1 MFTNIGKTI
10 KRVSAAVFIF
20 QVILFII
27 IGAVVINMDEDLVFV
42 GLCIMAAG
50 AFIAWLSVLATY
62 GFGELVDRAI
72 SIDETLNQSKQPHA
86 QPLPRI
92 GKCDICGVNNVA
104 LKEIKFNNGIETTNK
119 NVCQNCISRM
129 NSSPMK

>member
-27 IGAVVINMDEDLVFV
+27 IGAVVINMDEDLIFV
-42 GLCIMAAG
+42 GLCIMAVG
-50 AFIAWLSVLATY
+50 AFIAWLSVLAIY

>member
-42 GLCIMAAG
+42 GLCIMAVG